1 MAESELIKESRKAAL
16 RRTDKMYEK
25 NKKKIESLKKDYKDA
40 DFTEDDYI
48 KGRDSTITG
57 IKKDI
62 KGTLS
67 PKSKKQRLNRKRV
80 ELERKNERLSDFLF
94 MNDLGVDSPIAV
106 VPKPTTTSSYNALS
120 VEAVETLIYHWFSV
134 VLYWIGCP
142 ISPEFLSDTRLTTF
156 NDPPKLLMV
165 NADAFLA
172 SVSVF
177 ANFMSFVVVRPLVAF
192 AFVIAK

>member
-62 KGTLS
+62 RG
-67 PKSKKQRLNRKRV
+67 SKAEGGLMEATARLKRQG
-80 ELERKNERLSDFLF
+80 LLR
-94 MNDLGVDSPIAV
+94 
-106 VPKPTTTSSYNALS
+106 
-120 VEAVETLIYHWFSV
+120 
-134 VLYWIGCP
+134 GC
-142 ISPEFLSDTRLTTF
+142 
-156 NDPPKLLMV
+156 
-165 NADAFLA
+165 
-172 SVSVF
+172 
-177 ANFMSFVVVRPLVAF
+177 VARGCGRILKDRTKVTKRF
-192 AFVIAK
+192 

>member
-80 ELERKNERLSDFLF
+80 ELERKNERLSDFQ
-94 MNDLGVDSPIAV
+94 DSLKD
-106 VPKPTTTSSYNALS
+106 PK
-120 VEAVETLIYHWFSV
+120 
-134 VLYWIGCP
+134 
-142 ISPEFLSDTRLTTF
+142 
-156 NDPPKLLMV
+156 
-165 NADAFLA
+165 
-172 SVSVF
+172 
-177 ANFMSFVVVRPLVAF
+177 VVRQTKE
-192 AFVIAK
+192 FVKTIPEAMGGYKSGGRAGFKAGSKGCKLAKRGRGRAYGKNS